1 MPLVDRN
8 TYEFNS
14 LNICIAAFI
23 TLIALVG
30 AISVLVIMLKKGNKN
45 KEFII
50 KETCYKSFIVTIII
64 LLINWIFN
72 LLMGKQF
79 FDSITSASII
89 LGASTIA
96 FNIIY
101 YIEKSKHK
109 D

>member
-1 MPLVDRN
+1 MNIVDGT
-8 TYEFNS
+8 TYEFNYFN
-14 LNICIAAFI
+14 LAIVIF
-23 TLIALVG
+23 IALVALVS
-30 AISVLVIMLKKGNKN
+30 AISMLVIMLKKGNKN

-50 KETCYKSFIVTIII
+50 KETCYKSFIATIII

-72 LLMGKQF
+72 LIMGKQF